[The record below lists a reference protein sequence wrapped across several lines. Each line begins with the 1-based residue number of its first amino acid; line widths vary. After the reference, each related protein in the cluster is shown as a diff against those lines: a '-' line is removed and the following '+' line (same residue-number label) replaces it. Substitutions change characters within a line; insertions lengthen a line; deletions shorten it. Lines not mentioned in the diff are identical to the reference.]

1 MKTILI
7 GILSLVTA
15 FSTSAQ
21 KKSTVTLKNGSIIKG
36 NVLVKTDSVIKIET
50 KDGSIWQYTAE
61 DVLSVE
67 NYNHTEGK
75 TYSILNVGFLPAQNV
90 SRSLHII
97 NGYRFNKHW
106 QTGIG
111 FGVEDIAGTSYIPMF
126 MHGQYNFLTSNTT
139 PFVSVLVGYEMALSN
154 QEYNKGGFT
163 TGAKVG
169 INHYF
174 SEHVGISTS
183 FGYRYGYFKQE
194 NSFGWWSTP
203 TTVIREINRFEF
215 RFGLVFK

>member
-1 MKTILI
+1 MKNIKVLI
-7 GILSLVTA
+7 
-15 FSTSAQ
+15 F
-21 KKSTVTLKNGSIIKG
+21 
-36 NVLVKTDSVIKIET
+36 VLFI
-50 KDGSIWQYTAE
+50 
-61 DVLSVE
+61 
-67 NYNHTEGK
+67 
-75 TYSILNVGFLPAQNV
+75 SILNIFSQKVKNVKFDSILFPYKSLDKPGLAAGVLQN
-90 SRSLHII
+90 RKLL
-97 NGYRFNKHW
+97 YLK
-106 QTGIG
+106 G